1 MPDPQTD
8 PQTAP
13 KIDPTN
19 QPPPIPAAESKES
32 APVPVLDP
40 IEAQFPTLTPGSPPR
55 LHTRCPYV
63 EEDGTL
69 VTCKIVLIGN
79 SARISKETFWNV
91 AVEIGDNSS
100 VENHVYIQTLGKVVS
115 NPPGPPW
122 PIIQSAPVTQ
132 SAPVAPVGPTKS

>member
-8 PQTAP
+8 L
-13 KIDPTN
+13 TN

-32 APVPVLDP
+32 KPQSKPLDP
-40 IEAQFPTLTPGSPPR
+40 VEAQFPTFTPGSPPR

-115 NPPGPPW
+115 DPPGPPW